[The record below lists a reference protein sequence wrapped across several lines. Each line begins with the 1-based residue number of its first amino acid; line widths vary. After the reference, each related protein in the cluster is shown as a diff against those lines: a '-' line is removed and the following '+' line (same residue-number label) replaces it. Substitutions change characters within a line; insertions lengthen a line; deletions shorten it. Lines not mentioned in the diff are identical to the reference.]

1 MNAITLERPT
11 VRVAPELPPV
21 ERVRYCL
28 YARKSSEAEE
38 RQARSIES
46 QLQEMMNMAKREGL
60 EIVDVKTESHSA
72 KEAGG
77 RPVFNEIVEGIKAGI
92 YNGLIAWD
100 ISRIGRNGGDIGKI
114 VDLMD
119 GGFLADIRTH
129 GQRFSN
135 SPNEKFLLMI
145 LGSQAKLENDNR
157 GVNVKRGLKK
167 RAELGHRPCQ
177 PPIGYIPE
185 RTFDRNGRTV
195 HIDPERAPV
204 IQELFRKVGEEG
216 MTGRGVYM
224 WLKEQQNFKTSGGK
238 ILCLSGIYRILKSTY
253 YYGEYEFPSKSG
265 QWHKGNYEALI
276 TKELFDKVQ
285 EKLKS
290 PPRPK
295 GNKDFA
301 FVQMIKCGRCGYGIT
316 AEEKTKKFKNG
327 SSRKYVYYHCTQ
339 SIKKICDE
347 PYMREEELLEQL
359 RKLMDSI
366 NIDLIGTKAKLE
378 KEVLRYQRFEAGVLG
393 KKIENP
399 EALVDEQIRNYAKYM
414 LENGSKE
421 EKREILGLLDSRLI
435 LKNKTISLNEIH

>member
-1 MNAITLERPT
+1 MNPTTLERPP
-11 VRVAPELPPV
+11 VRAAEELLPQ
-21 ERVRYCL
+21 ERVSYCL

-46 QLQEMMNMAKREGL
+46 QLQEMMAMAKREGL
-60 EIVDVKTESHSA
+60 EIVAVKTESHSA

-77 RPVFNEIVEGIKAGI
+77 RPVFNEIIEGIKTGE

-119 GGFLADIRTH
+119 GGYLADIRTH

-195 HIDPERAPV
+195 HVDPEKAPI
-204 IQELFRKVGEEG
+204 IQELFRKVGDEG
-216 MTGRGVYM
+216 MTGRQAFM
-224 WLKEQQNFKTSGGK
+224 WLRDEKGFRTTSGK
-238 ILCLSGIYRILKSTY
+238 VFCLSGIYRILKSSY
-253 YYGEYEFPSKSG
+253 YYGEYEFPKGSG
-265 QWHKGNYEALI
+265 QWHKGNYEPLV
-276 TKELFDKVQ
+276 TKELFAKVQ
-285 EKLKS
+285 EQLKS
-290 PPRPK
+290 PPKPK
-295 GNKDFA
+295 GSKDFA
-301 FVQMIKCGRCGYGIT
+301 FVQMIKCGKCGYGIT

-339 SIKKICDE
+339 SIKKICSE
-347 PYMREEELLEQL
+347 PYIREEELIEEL
-359 RKLMDSI
+359 RRLIDSI
-366 NIDLIGTKAKLE
+366 DIDLIGTKAKLE
-378 KEVLRYQRFEAGVLG
+378 REVMRYQRFEAGVLG

-399 EALVDEQIRNYAKYM
+399 EALVDKQIRNYAKYI
-414 LENGSKE
+414 LESGSKD
-421 EKREILGLLDSRLI
+421 EKREILGLLTSKLHLKHKRLE
-435 LKNKTISLNEIH
+435 LS